1 VQFDSSECHRI
12 GPNAGAQRSSLHFQV
27 QPGMMAGHSSQKIKN
42 WRQMMTQLF
51 RYLLVISTSLV
62 FQGIVAAD
70 EKADIE
76 RIISLGRSDN
86 RVMDHLDILCNR
98 IGPRLTGSDNLQN
111 ASEWARET
119 LAGFGLENARLEEW
133 GQFAVGFNRG
143 PWFGRMVKPS
153 EKVLTFGTNA
163 WTAGTK
169 GVQQGP
175 ALFAPRNEEE
185 LAAVRDRLPGAW
197 VLMRRPGSNEPLSN
211 EFRKKRDEAFKVASI
226 AGTIDLPAMGLLGS
240 DLIHTFG
247 TPTPAW
253 DKLPTIP
260 SVNLIKKQY
269 DEIAESVNRGEE
281 VVLEFE
287 IRNYFKKG
295 PIRLDNVIAD
305 LPGTEWPDEYVVVGG
320 HIDSWDGATGAMD
333 NGTGVAA
340 VMEAARLLT
349 LAGAKPRR
357 TIRFM
362 LWSGEEQGLLG
373 SRSYVRKN
381 PELMKR
387 ISAVLVDDG
396 GTNYVSGIQATAEM
410 VSDMEQALAPLKD
423 LDSNMP
429 FKIERVKGLPPI
441 IGSDQDSFLAA
452 GVPGF
457 YLKQSGRANYS
468 RIHHTQYDTFEGA
481 IPEYQRHSAIVIALA
496 SYGIANLDRM
506 LSRDNLRA
514 RGGLSSLT
522 LGNRRIIGVQL
533 DELTIT
539 DVLDDTI
546 ATRVGLKEG
555 DVFVKVDDT
564 TVESR
569 EQLIGEIQKG
579 DPKKTVTILREGT
592 EKKFVLEWP
601 APATKK

>member
-1 VQFDSSECHRI
+1 
-12 GPNAGAQRSSLHFQV
+12 
-27 QPGMMAGHSSQKIKN
+27 
-42 WRQMMTQLF
+42 
-51 RYLLVISTSLV
+51 
-62 FQGIVAAD
+62 
-70 EKADIE
+70 
-76 RIISLGRSDN
+76 
-86 RVMDHLDILCNR
+86 
-98 IGPRLTGSDNLQN
+98 
-111 ASEWARET
+111 
-119 LAGFGLENARLEEW
+119 
-133 GQFAVGFNRG
+133 
-143 PWFGRMVKPS
+143 
-153 EKVLTFGTNA
+153 
-163 WTAGTK
+163 
-169 GVQQGP
+169 
-175 ALFAPRNEEE
+175 
-185 LAAVRDRLPGAW
+185 
-197 VLMRRPGSNEPLSN
+197 
-211 EFRKKRDEAFKVASI
+211 
-226 AGTIDLPAMGLLGS
+226 
-240 DLIHTFG
+240 
-247 TPTPAW
+247 
-253 DKLPTIP
+253 
-260 SVNLIKKQY
+260 
-269 DEIAESVNRGEE
+269 
-281 VVLEFE
+281 
-287 IRNYFKKG
+287 
-295 PIRLDNVIAD
+295 
-305 LPGTEWPDEYVVVGG
+305 
-320 HIDSWDGATGAMD
+320 
-333 NGTGVAA
+333 
-340 VMEAARLLT
+340 
-349 LAGAKPRR
+349 
-357 TIRFM
+357 M